1 MWPWILVPFQHEWP
15 FFFLGG
21 LMIQGIPD
29 TCRPLWAVCG
39 TTRAKGSLEKGWNL
53 NSYFTSIF
61 SLIAEL
67 SLSTELPSNFLE
79 LFPHRKESGFDRRK
93 WFFTIL
99 FPCLWPSSCRSSPS
113 NICSSCSYTLW
124 EISSLC
130 LSSEFLP
137 QLIFSEVAIHFH
149 T

>member
-61 SLIAEL
+61 SLIAKL
-67 SLSTELPSNFLE
+67 SLCWQSCHPTFLNSFLIEKSLVLIEGNGSLQFFFHVLGHLPVEVPLQ
-79 LFPHRKESGFDRRK
+79 
-93 WFFTIL
+93 
-99 FPCLWPSSCRSSPS
+99 
-113 NICSSCSYTLW
+113 ICVVHVL
-124 EISSLC
+124 
-130 LSSEFLP
+130 
-137 QLIFSEVAIHFH
+137 IHFGKFLLYV
-149 T
+149 